1 MGKTAGAMEWEVIL
15 DLKAGHVEN
24 RCPLDVSGRD
34 VESEVW
40 QHSSGRMSSEL
51 KA

>member
-1 MGKTAGAMEWEVIL
+1 MRKTAGAMGWEVIL

-34 VESEVW
+34 VESGVW
-40 QHSSGRMSSEL
+40 QHSSGRIL
-51 KA
+51 WK